1 LWLPVEHSIE
11 YLLAH
16 MPMDGDADQ
25 QLGVGVD
32 VGDFVL
38 LSRHTLTRS
47 DGPVLRVCLE
57 PNLAQGLGRL
67 AWSGD
72 FVRFSR
78 AFSVLEVRVWV

>member
-1 LWLPVEHSIE
+1 
-11 YLLAH
+11 
-16 MPMDGDADQ
+16 MDGDADQ